1 MNSRQRVIHAI
12 EMRPPDRVPL
22 THATLPGA
30 FARYGDALHDLY
42 RRYPS
47 DVCNVGGATSGD
59 ATLAMASEMEERA
72 SGALDGSLGDRLEM
86 PAEGRPEAVDVVVGE
101 DVAA

>member
-30 FARYGDALHDLY
+30 FARYGEALDDLY

-47 DVCNVGGATSGD
+47 DVYNVGGATSGEYGPQVGVPIS
-59 ATLAMASEMEERA
+59 ASMQI
-72 SGALDGSLGDRLEM
+72 
-86 PAEGRPEAVDVVVGE
+86 AVTI
-101 DVAA
+101 